1 MAKTPKRPVGLP
13 DKETLL
19 RFLREAGEAEKSDIA
34 RAFGLKGAE
43 RRALREMLKE
53 LDSEGKLGK
62 RGRKGFAERGNM
74 PPVGVAHVVERDAD
88 GDLFVRLADAEDA
101 PLAVLAPDKAEKAGG
116 APGLGDK
123 LLVRFNRTA
132 DGWEARLIKHL
143 GQSAHR
149 VLGVIRKSNRET
161 RVEPVDRKS
170 KETLFIPSAEVGD
183 LKDGDLVL
191 AAVQPSKQR
200 YGPKP
205 GKILEVVGR
214 EDQPRAASLIAIHA
228 HGIPTGF
235 SEQAEAEAG
244 ASNPP
249 ELKGRTDLVTDTGF
263 ELLGCCRVF
272 CRVERP
278 PSGLR

>member
-170 KETLFIPSAEVGD
+170 KETLFIPC
-183 LKDGDLVL
+183 
-191 AAVQPSKQR
+191 
-200 YGPKP
+200 
-205 GKILEVVGR
+205 GR
-214 EDQPRAASLIAIHA
+214 S
-228 HGIPTGF
+228 
-235 SEQAEAEAG
+235 
-244 ASNPP
+244 
-249 ELKGRTDLVTDTGF
+249 
-263 ELLGCCRVF
+263 
-272 CRVERP
+272 
-278 PSGLR
+278 